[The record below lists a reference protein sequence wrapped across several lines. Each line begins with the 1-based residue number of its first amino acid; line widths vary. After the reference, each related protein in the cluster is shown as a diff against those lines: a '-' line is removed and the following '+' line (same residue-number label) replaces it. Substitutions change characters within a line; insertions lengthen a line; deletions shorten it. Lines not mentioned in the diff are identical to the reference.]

1 MLVEGMAL
9 GAYAMGASEGVVYVR
24 AEYPLAIDR
33 LDKAIAEARVAGLL
47 GKSILDTGFSFDIE
61 VVTGA
66 GAFVCG
72 EETALIASA
81 EGKAGRP
88 MPRPPFPAQ
97 RGYMGKPT
105 NINNVETWCNVPLI
119 VARGG
124 EWFAGFGTARSA
136 GTKVF
141 SLVGKVRKRAS
152 SSCPWA
158 PPRRDGLRHGRG
170 GRPAQAD
177 QGRPIGRPLGRL
189 RAREPLQDQDRLR
202 GAREARRHHGLGR
215 HGRHGPGQLH
225 GRRGPILRRLHGRRV
240 LRQVHAL
247 PRGH

>member
-1 MLVEGMAL
+1 M
-9 GAYAMGASEGVVYVR
+9 
-24 AEYPLAIDR
+24 
-33 LDKAIAEARVAGLL
+33 
-47 GKSILDTGFSFDIE
+47 
-61 VVTGA
+61 VTGA

-124 EWFAGFGTARSA
+124 EWFAGFGTERSA

-141 SLVGKVRKRAS
+141 SLVGKARNTGLVELPLGTPIDAMVYGMGEGAGQRKRIKAVQS
-152 SSCPWA
+152 A
-158 PPRRDGLRHGRG
+158 
-170 GRPAQAD
+170 
-177 QGRPIGRPLGRL
+177 RPLGRL

-225 GRRGPILRRLHGRRV
+225 GRRGPILRQLHGRRV
-240 LRQVHAL
+240 LREV
-247 PRGH
+247 R